1 MCMYTE
7 KNMPTTEL
15 EILFFVCFYQVK
27 FYSQLHNLSEV
38 LFQFLRFVFWQGSIF
53 PLLHNSSATNVST
66 AADIWRD
73 REDGRLI
80 GPNHGN
86 WTQGGVIDQ
95 HTLVVTWKV
104 A

>member
-1 MCMYTE
+1 
-7 KNMPTTEL
+7 MPTTGL

-27 FYSQLHNLSEV
+27 EDFYSQLHNLSEV
-38 LFQFLRFVFWQGSIF
+38 LFQFLWFVFWQGSIF
-53 PLLHNSSATNVST
+53 PLLHKSSAANVST

-73 REDGRLI
+73 REDGSLI
-80 GPNHGN
+80 APNHGN

-95 HTLVVTWKV
+95 HTLVVTLKSYTDDQ